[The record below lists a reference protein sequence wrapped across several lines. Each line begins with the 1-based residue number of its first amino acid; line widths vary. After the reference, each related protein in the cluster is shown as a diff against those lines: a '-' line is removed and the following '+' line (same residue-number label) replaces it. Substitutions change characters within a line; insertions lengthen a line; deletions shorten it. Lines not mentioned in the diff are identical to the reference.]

1 MLNVFNSKK
10 LLLMEWYMKS
20 TIVNRK
26 NVVVILVVALI
37 GVGAQGIS
45 YGQTADEYT
54 PALTIELL
62 KDGIKIGIETHGRFS
77 LFNVTNRSTA
87 STDSV
92 RNSKWQ
98 RRDDSNTPWVDVPDS
113 ERASGYTAMW

>member
-1 MLNVFNSKK
+1 MILG
-10 LLLMEWYMKS
+10 
-20 TIVNRK
+20 IV
-26 NVVVILVVALI
+26 LI

-45 YGQTADEYT
+45 YGQTVDAYT
-54 PALTIELL
+54 PAVTIELL
-62 KDGIKIGIETHGRFS
+62 RDGIKIGFETHGRFS

-98 RRDDSNTPWVDVPDS
+98 RRDDSTSSWVDVPDS
-113 ERASGYTAMW
+113 ERVTGLYGYVVTLPG